1 MSTTNLSDNIRT
13 YRLANGDEF
22 NIQGVTKVDFIQL
35 GDDVTASTIT
45 ATDLALDQH
54 LDIGNTFIFDKS
66 YLFLFRV
73 GDAVTFDWSSSP
85 NTDIRI
91 AMLGTS
97 YCKVYDGDTAIN
109 TSNFTFDS
117 SKVYCLKMKDHSEG
131 QGQGTT
137 EIWQLYTLNDSS
149 GGGSTEALTTAQ
161 VNALL
166 ALI

>member
-1 MSTTNLSDNIRT
+1 MSVNNISGNIKTFKQSD
-13 YRLANGDEF
+13 GEEF
-22 NIQGVTKVDFIQL
+22 NIQGVTKVDFIQI

-45 ATDLALDQH
+45 ATDLLLEQH
-54 LDIGNTFIFDKS
+54 LYIGNIFIVDKS

-73 GDAVTFDWSSSP
+73 GDAVTFDWSLSP

-91 AMLGTS
+91 ALSGTS

-109 TSNFTFDS
+109 TSNFTFDPT
-117 SKVYCLKMKDHSEG
+117 KVYCLKMKDHSEG

-137 EIWQLYTLNDSS
+137 ERWQLYTMNDSS
-149 GGGSTEALTTAQ
+149 GGSTEALTTAQ